1 MKRTS
6 GYIYKRPGSDTLYIA
21 YSDPSKQG
29 GYRKESTGSNRKRD
43 AQKLLDQR
51 IEVYRNHAIGW
62 AETNAL
68 YKQHFID
75 FLRLYREGSETHKSY
90 KGVLKLFVKFL
101 NERYAYLQYLHE
113 FKPKMFDDYRV
124 WLKETDHKDWTTKN
138 HLKVLKTVFKK
149 AEEWEIVNKAP
160 RINTAVAIQDEKPIK
175 TLSSKEDFKKFFDI
189 CKEIKPE
196 YYPHYF
202 VLARTG
208 IRFGELRGLLWE
220 NVDLEAANITITKT
234 DEFTPKGRTR
244 KTGLSKTRAVPLTAD
259 AVEML
264 RSIPRNHTYKNVFLR
279 AGKPI
284 DKGAEKNLRYWLQKI
299 AKAAGIAG
307 MTRLHEL
314 RHTCGQQIY
323 DLTGDIYVV
332 KEVLGHSDLKT
343 TLRYVGKATRRA
355 EEAMKKLE
363 GFGTK

>member
-1 MKRTS
+1 MKRAT
-6 GYIYKRPGSDTLYIA
+6 GYIYRRPGSDTYYIA
-21 YSDPSKQG
+21 YPNPSKQG
-29 GYRKESTGSNRKRD
+29 GYKKESTGGSRKRD
-43 AQKLLDQR
+43 AQKLLAR
-51 IEVYRNHAIGW
+51 RMEVYRNREIGW
-62 AETNAL
+62 TETNAL
-68 YKQHFID
+68 YKQHYAD
-75 FLRLYREGSETHKSY
+75 FLKLYPEGSETHKSY
-90 KGVLKLFVKFL
+90 RGVLKLHVRFL
-101 NERYAYLQYLHE
+101 DGKYPYLQYLHE
-113 FKPKMFDDYRV
+113 FNPKMFDEYRI
-124 WLKETDHKDWTTKN
+124 WLKETGHKDWTTKN

-149 AEEWEIVNKAP
+149 AEEWEVINKVP
-160 RINTAVAIQDEKPIK
+160 KINTAVAIHDEKPIK
-175 TLSSKEDFKKFFDI
+175 TLSNKDDFRKFFEI
-189 CKEIKPE
+189 CKELKPE
-196 YYPHYF
+196 YYTHYF

-208 IRFGELRGLLWE
+208 MRFGEMRGLLWE
-220 NVDLEAANITITKT
+220 NVDLESANITITKT
-234 DEFTPKGRTR
+234 EDFTPKGRER
-244 KTGLSKTRAVPLTAD
+244 KTGISKTRTIPLTSD

-264 RSIPRNHTYKNVFLR
+264 RSIPRSHTYKNVFLR
-279 AGKPI
+279 NGKPI

-299 AKAAGIAG
+299 AKAAGVVG